1 MVNDGG
7 STEAITP
14 GNQGGSDTGQYTR
27 PSRQSID
34 QSMGD
39 ERVTWPAR
47 PTA

>member
-27 PSRQSID
+27 QSRQSIY

-39 ERVTWPAR
+39 ERVT
-47 PTA
+47 